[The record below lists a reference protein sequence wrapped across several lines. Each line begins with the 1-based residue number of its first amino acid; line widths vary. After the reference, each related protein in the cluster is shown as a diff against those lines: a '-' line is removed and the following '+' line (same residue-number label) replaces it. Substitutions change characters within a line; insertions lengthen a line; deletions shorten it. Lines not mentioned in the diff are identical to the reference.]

1 VNFKNTIVIMTSNI
15 GSGIIQENYDKME
28 PGMEEQTFENTRGE
42 VFELMRKQMRPEFL
56 NRVDEI
62 IMFTPLTREQIAG
75 IVKLQL
81 QRLGERMTRNNIR
94 MVVSEDAI
102 EYLAE
107 KGFDPQFGARPV
119 KRVIQKEVLNEFS
132 KYLLGN
138 KVDKDEPVVLD
149 VFDGEIVFRKQ
160 IEKEEVFH
168 IN

>member
-1 VNFKNTIVIMTSNI
+1 
-15 GSGIIQENYDKME
+15 
-28 PGMEEQTFENTRGE
+28 
-42 VFELMRKQMRPEFL
+42 MRPEFL